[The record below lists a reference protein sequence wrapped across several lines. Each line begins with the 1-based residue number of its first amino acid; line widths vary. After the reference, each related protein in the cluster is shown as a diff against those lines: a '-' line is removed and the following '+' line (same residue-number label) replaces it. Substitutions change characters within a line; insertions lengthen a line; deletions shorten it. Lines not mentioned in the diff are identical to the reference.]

1 MIKNVIM
8 LCLYMPN
15 LVLSTQILR
24 GQVAFPNNLLLIG
37 DTLHGGVCDEL
48 LQIGR
53 QLINLMIRRKTGSN
67 V

>member
-1 MIKNVIM
+1 
-8 LCLYMPN
+8 MPN